1 MRSTLTI
8 EDDLAGLLKQ
18 RSKELGKSFKE
29 VVNQAIRKGLQAD
42 ELPMNNSTVVTRT
55 HSFGTRPG
63 LDWGRLNQLADE
75 LEVVA
80 IEKSKNK
87 LKDDSARH

>member
-18 RSKELGKSFKE
+18 RSKESGKSFKE
-29 VVNQAIRKGLQAD
+29 IVNQAIRKGLQAD
-42 ELPMNNSTVVTRT
+42 ELPMNNYAVVTRP

-75 LEVVA
+75 LEVAA
-80 IEKSKNK
+80 IEKNTNNDQ
-87 LKDDSARH
+87 LNG

>member
-18 RSKELGKSFKE
+18 RSKESGKSFKE
-29 VVNQAIRKGLQAD
+29 VVNQVIRKGLQVD
-42 ELPMNNSTVVTRT
+42 NLPVNNPTVVTRP

-63 LDWGRLNQLADE
+63 LDWCRLNQLADE
-75 LEVVA
+75 LEVAV
-80 IEKSKNK
+80 IEKGIAKDQSK
-87 LKDDSARH
+87 R

>member
-29 VVNQAIRKGLQAD
+29 VVNQAIRKGLQVD
-42 ELPMNNSTVVTRT
+42 ELPMNNSSVVTRT

-75 LEVVA
+75 LETTSWKV
-80 IEKSKNK
+80 IENKNT
-87 LKDDSARH
+87 

>member
-29 VVNQAIRKGLQAD
+29 VVNQAIRKGL
-42 ELPMNNSTVVTRT
+42 
-55 HSFGTRPG
+55 
-63 LDWGRLNQLADE
+63 
-75 LEVVA
+75 
-80 IEKSKNK
+80 
-87 LKDDSARH
+87 

>member
-42 ELPMNNSTVVTRT
+42 ELPVNNSTVVTRT

-63 LDWGRLNQLADE
+63 LKWERLNQLADE

-80 IEKSKNK
+80 IEKSR
-87 LKDDSARH
+87 SSQIRV